1 MPHPASSSAGP
12 TTSTPRRAISEVVEE
27 RWAGRRDVMGCFLRG
42 GDSLATLAFRRASE
56 NAVGQSAG
64 EITPRYAPRAQKG
77 RRLLGPGTA
86 VRGGM
91 DSMDRPSYGYSAE
104 NSPEPQAQPVCPRHT
119 DRVSYVRC
127 KRCERPACPDC
138 QRPTPVGVLCVDCE
152 REVMRQQASTRPRNA
167 MGGRMGQSTPYVTY
181 ALIALS
187 VVTYVGQMLVPQI
200 VEQLGLFVPIRAVVM
215 PWTFFSAGFLHG
227 SLVHLALNMIAL
239 WLVGQHLERVLGHI
253 RYAALFL
260 VSVLGGHTAIY
271 LLADPFG
278 MAWVSG
284 TLGAS
289 GGVFGLFAAMLI
301 VTRQLG
307 GQTASILVLI
317 GLNLVITFT
326 VPGISWQGHLGGLV
340 MGGLVTAAMFALRP
354 KASPGAD
361 RQALARR
368 SALVHTGV
376 FVGATV
382 LCVVL
387 IVVKTMMVLA
397 L

>member
-1 MPHPASSSAGP
+1 
-12 TTSTPRRAISEVVEE
+12 
-27 RWAGRRDVMGCFLRG
+27 
-42 GDSLATLAFRRASE
+42 
-56 NAVGQSAG
+56 
-64 EITPRYAPRAQKG
+64 
-77 RRLLGPGTA
+77 
-86 VRGGM
+86 
-91 DSMDRPSYGYSAE
+91 MDRPSYGYSAE

-260 VSVLGGHTAIY
+260 VSVLGGHTAVY
-271 LLADPFG
+271 LLADPFDL
-278 MAWVSG
+278 AWVSG

-376 FVGATV
+376 FAGATV